1 MSRATIAA
9 VIPVRNKAAFIER
22 SLLSAMAQIEP
33 ADEIIVVDDASTD
46 ASMRIVREVAAR
58 HPHQR
63 ITTLFRSAPGPGGY
77 AARNHAIQ
85 STDAQWIAFLDA
97 DDAWHPDFLHTVRSA
112 IADGSPDLGA
122 VYTSRLIVQ
131 DGQPPS
137 MRSAHSRG
145 SGAPCT
151 VDFDG
156 FIEAWRELGYCPIW
170 MSACAMRRDVLIDA
184 GMFPAGRCER
194 GGDKD
199 AWIRVM
205 SRTKA
210 IASPVVGAT
219 YYLNVAGQVT
229 QTACANRRHC
239 VCDTLIPMIRAST
252 GRRKN
257 TLKWIFNTEMQLYA
271 RQQFGVR
278 PLSPNV
284 YGGFYAEQAPAAYLA
299 LRAISLTPLPV
310 QRAVRAMLLGLPRA
324 A

>member
-9 VIPVRNKAAFIER
+9 VIPVHNKEAFVER
-22 SLLSAMAQIEP
+22 ALLSAIAQIEP
-33 ADEIIVVDDASTD
+33 ADEIVVVDDASTD
-46 ASMRIVREVAAR
+46 ASMRIVGQVAAR
-58 HPHQR
+58 HPHQP
-63 ITTLFRSAPGPGGY
+63 ITTLARSRAGPGGY
-77 AARNHAIQ
+77 AARNLAIQ
-85 STDAQWIAFLDA
+85 STRAQWVAFLDA

-112 IADGSPDLGA
+112 IADAGDVGA
-122 VYTSRLIVQ
+122 VFTSRLIVQ
-131 DGQPPS
+131 DGQAPS
-137 MRSAHSRG
+137 MRASSPRG
-145 SGAPCT
+145 RARPMT

-184 GMFPAGRCER
+184 GLFPDGRCER

-199 AWIRVM
+199 TWLRVM
-205 SRTKA
+205 SRASA
-210 IASPVVGAT
+210 IASPVIGAT

-252 GRRKN
+252 GRRRS

-278 PLSPNV
+278 PLSPAV
-284 YGGFYAEQAPAAYLA
+284 YGGFYAEQSPAVYLT

-310 QRAVRAMLLGLPRA
+310 QRAVRAMLLGSPRA